1 MSQTQLVCTQS
12 QSSSQFITDDD
23 LLSNPL
29 IMPLADILQLQEISY
44 CVTVAEVEKVNST
57 KFGWYYFAC
66 FKCGKIAKGDN
77 PPYTCESG
85 HNTETEIV
93 RYKLDLNVSYENT
106 KGTFVMWD
114 REATQLLG
122 ISAAQLRTNMIQAGI
137 TNRLEYPM
145 LLDGIGEKTYVFKVK
160 WQPKWKTTS
169 VVCYRDAD
177 ALVNLVKAKFPNAKV
192 IPLLN
197 ESVGVDKPN
206 DNTSL
211 TEEVTMS
218 AQELSGTAEN
228 DPDTLSQ
235 LTPISD
241 KLQLKLN
248 KDPSFDIPTP
258 MTLVQPVM
266 LPNPPLFEEII
277 PAKQSSS
284 KRVKVIKTEKK

>member
-1 MSQTQLVCTQS
+1 MERCKGWDGAHGNGYYNNMKFKPLAEIVAGKWRADLLVRYVHEIGYCQVMAGTGKKL
-12 QSSSQFITDDD
+12 QSSDISLNCTLWEDYAAKFIKFNNENKETGPIIVM
-23 LLSNPL
+23 LKYGKINEEGWCL
-29 IMPLADILQLQEISY
+29 IFVISY

-137 TNRLEYPM
+137 TNRLDYPM

-218 AQELSGTAEN
+218 AVSL
-228 DPDTLSQ
+228 
-235 LTPISD
+235 I
-241 KLQLKLN
+241 
-248 KDPSFDIPTP
+248 
-258 MTLVQPVM
+258 
-266 LPNPPLFEEII
+266 
-277 PAKQSSS
+277 
-284 KRVKVIKTEKK
+284 